1 MTELIKF
8 HNNAPVR
15 VQMIKGE
22 PWFVA
27 KDVCDLLGLN
37 NVSQAI
43 TSLDYDEKNDIIT
56 NDVTGRN
63 QEVRAV
69 NESGLYSLIFQS
81 RKPEAQAFRKWV
93 TSEVLPA
100 IRKYGRYA
108 VPGSRERLRIE
119 ANYERKAKMV
129 WLKSLSAHLTSTDIE
144 EIGRKLHR
152 DSYKIERVLSGD
164 FADVTIEFECVCRA
178 TRNAKLRRLMNDDE
192 WRNGVLEDL
201 KGGRA

>member
-27 KDVCDLLGLN
+27 KDVCDLLDLTN
-37 NVSQAI
+37 SRKS
-43 TSLDYDEKNDIIT
+43 TSVLRNSEKG
-56 NDVTGRN
+56 VTISDTPGGK
-63 QEVRAV
+63 QEMTIV
-69 NESGLYSLIFQS
+69 NESGLYSLVFQS
-81 RKPEAQAFRKWV
+81 RKPAAQEFRYWV

-119 ANYERKAKMV
+119 GNYERKAKMV

-178 TRNAKLRRLMNDDE
+178 TRNAKLRRLMNDEE

>member
-69 NESGLYSLIFQS
+69 N
-81 RKPEAQAFRKWV
+81 
-93 TSEVLPA
+93 
-100 IRKYGRYA
+100 
-108 VPGSRERLRIE
+108 
-119 ANYERKAKMV
+119 
-129 WLKSLSAHLTSTDIE
+129 
-144 EIGRKLHR
+144 
-152 DSYKIERVLSGD
+152 
-164 FADVTIEFECVCRA
+164 
-178 TRNAKLRRLMNDDE
+178 
-192 WRNGVLEDL
+192 
-201 KGGRA
+201 